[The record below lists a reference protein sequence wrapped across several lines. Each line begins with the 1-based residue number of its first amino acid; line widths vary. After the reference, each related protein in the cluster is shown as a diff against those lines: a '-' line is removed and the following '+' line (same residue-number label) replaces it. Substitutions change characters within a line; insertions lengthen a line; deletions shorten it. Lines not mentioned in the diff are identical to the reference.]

1 MSWGEAIRL
10 AAVLAADPS
19 SQVGAAFA
27 GWDYPASP
35 EWMAL
40 HAMSSNFVATKTQRK
55 PSLRVL
61 PAPWDPKPVRWGTAL
76 SRDAFDA
83 TLAAH
88 RANATSSV
96 EEAQIRGGS
105 RG

>member
-1 MSWGEAIRL
+1 MGWGEAIRL
-10 AAVLAADPS
+10 AGVLVGDPS

-27 GWDYPASP
+27 GWDYPATP

-40 HAMSSNFVATKTQRK
+40 HAMSANFVATKTQRK

-61 PAPWDPKPVRWGTAL
+61 PAPWDPKPLRWGTPL
-76 SRDAFDA
+76 SRAEFDA
-83 TLAAH
+83 ALAAH
-88 RANATSSV
+88 RANVTPST
-96 EEAQIRGGS
+96 EEAQIRGGR